1 MFDVPDDEVRAVG
14 ARAAAMPFVNLCYR
28 RLRYPALWRYNLYC
42 MIHGV
47 NREDVVAQIAQL
59 RAGCGLLNYPHAI
72 LFSKQR
78 FKQRGARYLSAA
90 GAVAHG

>member
-1 MFDVPDDEVRAVG
+1 MVVVGRIPEVVEQLFAISTE
-14 ARAAAMPFVNLCYR
+14 R
-28 RLRYPALWRYNLYC
+28 RLRHPALWRYNLYC

-59 RAGCGLLNYPHAI
+59 RAGSGLLAYSHAV

-78 FKQRGARYLSAA
+78 FKQRGARYLSTA